1 MLGRRPLFWLGTA
14 LTKRT
19 GREDRHMPRPGELP
33 AQQPAAIIGRD
44 AGLARLRALVDP
56 PPLSSNVL
64 LVTGEAGMGKTVL
77 LADAAERARLAGMR
91 VLSVTGR
98 ESESRLAFAGL
109 HQLLRPVL
117 PAVSGL
123 PGRQARAL
131 SVALG
136 LSADP
141 PAPDLPAPE
150 PLLTGSA
157 VLTLLSDLSEHSP
170 VLVVADDAHWLDRS
184 SLDALAFAG
193 SRLDAERVVLL
204 VGARGQAPPAGFD
217 RGFPE
222 LHLGPLPAADADLL
236 LEGQPRPPRGR
247 ARAQVLAQAAGN
259 PMALIELA
267 KVIAEDPA
275 ASRRWAA
282 EPLPLTDR
290 LTAVINSRFAALP
303 EPARAALLLAAVA
316 DGPDLSAAATAI
328 SGPAAQTLAPAERLG
343 LIKVDRSGLRL
354 SHPLVR
360 SAVYH
365 SAPFAQR
372 AAAHRQLAEALHDQP
387 DRRAWHL
394 AAAALQPD
402 ERVASL
408 LEATAAQAQRRG
420 GAAAAALAM
429 ERAAQLSPEPED
441 QARRMVAAASAAV
454 PTGEADWVQE
464 LATGAL
470 AVTADPV
477 LRLTA
482 RHDAGWALAWSG
494 RRSAALSAL
503 ISVAE
508 EAAHDQPAL
517 AWDALGSA
525 ATVAYQ
531 SGLPA
536 SRQTVNRALGLL
548 ERQGPL
554 PPGWAPGVDVNVLR
568 LWIRVCTDPIGGRNE
583 LLPYLHKI
591 VGSPIEE
598 PSLWRVGSAAWLLD
612 ESDLA
617 VRLLQDA
624 MRRLRA
630 PGVRGTSGGSL
641 TVLGWAYID
650 TGRWDEAHE
659 AAAEAADL
667 AEANHMD
674 LVAASADVIAATVL
688 ALRADSGAARR
699 HAAKALAAVDPA
711 ECGLVTARARR
722 ALGVAALA
730 DGSYLQ
736 AFGQLRGLFSEDGAP
751 LHNYASYLGVADLA
765 AAAVRADRRM
775 EGQDVV
781 ERALGQLGGAASPR
795 LEQLIAR
802 ARGILAGPD
811 EAEPH
816 FDKALADPA
825 GEQWPFERAQ
835 LRLDY
840 AEWLRRRRRINDAKP
855 VLTEA
860 LGTFRRLRARSWVQR
875 TEAELRA
882 CGVAVTGA
890 PGDRDALAEL
900 TPQQRQIVRLA
911 SDGLT
916 NREIGDRLFLSPR
929 TVGSHLYRSFP
940 KLGVADRHQ
949 LRDVITRETLPATPL
964 K

>member
-56 PPLSSNVL
+56 VPLSSQVL

-123 PGRQARAL
+123 PSRQARAL

-141 PAPDLPAPE
+141 PAPDPPAPD

-222 LHLGPLPAADADLL
+222 LHLGPLSAADADLL

-247 ARAQVLAQAAGN
+247 ARTQVLAQAAGN

-583 LLPYLHKI
+583 LLPYLRKI

-688 ALRADSGAARR
+688 ALRADSAAARR

-781 ERALGQLGGAASPR
+781 ERALGQLDGAASPR

-811 EAEPH
+811 GAEPH
-816 FDKALADPA
+816 FGKALADPA

-949 LRDVITRETLPATPL
+949 LRDVIARVGTI
-964 K
+964 